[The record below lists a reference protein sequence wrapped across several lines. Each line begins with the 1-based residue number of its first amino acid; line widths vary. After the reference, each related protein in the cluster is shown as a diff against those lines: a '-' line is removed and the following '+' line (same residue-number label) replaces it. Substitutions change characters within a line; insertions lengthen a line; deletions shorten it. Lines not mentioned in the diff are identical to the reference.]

1 MKKLGFV
8 LGATCAMVI
17 AAGSLTAS
25 QLAKQPERDA
35 RIIVEVNRKLES
47 LKKEDVRKTQ
57 DIVYNNIKQTATSN
71 ARLIQRYNKLIVT
84 TLKKSKKC
92 QVSLVLQSIKCTGNA
107 FITMMAM

>member
-1 MKKLGFV
+1 MKKLGFI

-71 ARLIQRYNKLIVT
+71 VRLIQRYNELN
-84 TLKKSKKC
+84 
-92 QVSLVLQSIKCTGNA
+92 NA
-107 FITMMAM
+107 FVMEINSNDIEKVRCKEIL